1 MDGPRV
7 ENLASRH
14 GNPRPISQTT
24 SAPRSSHPNQ
34 ERNFRVV
41 GPLLLSDRP
50 PIRTTAFGKGLSS
63 SYSFFFFVSV
73 HSVLF
78 RSVFESTSVSVVSKL
93 AGLLARSL
101 GGRVNENLN
110 NVMFLERWDFNVR
123 LSRLTISLFLRG
135 EKRNRSKF
143 LSSLKL
149 PRYIMSIVTYDCLS
163 IFLSLSAWNVIF
175 FGAFRDWNLKKSR
188 VKYLRKLKS

>member
-1 MDGPRV
+1 M
-7 ENLASRH
+7 
-14 GNPRPISQTT
+14 
-24 SAPRSSHPNQ
+24 
-34 ERNFRVV
+34 
-41 GPLLLSDRP
+41 
-50 PIRTTAFGKGLSS
+50 
-63 SYSFFFFVSV
+63 
-73 HSVLF
+73 
-78 RSVFESTSVSVVSKL
+78 VSKL

-149 PRYIMSIVTYDCLS
+149 PRYIMSIVIYDCLS
-163 IFLSLSAWNVIF
+163 IFLSLSA
-175 FGAFRDWNLKKSR
+175 
-188 VKYLRKLKS
+188 